1 MVIYITKCSKSD
13 YENGTFKMRWQSV
26 DDSLK
31 KRLCRHVGKPTTYKS
46 AINEKGQSAEKTFKT
61 KKFICWYS
69 SIFEINE
76 FYHTFG
82 TPGIWFHGYLPIQ
95 DFGNPEFLY
104 YNEKFGYYDFQ
115 IKDTKHLNQMFDVM
129 KKINEELA
137 SLD

>member
-1 MVIYITKCSKSD
+1 MSGNPRHINQLLTKKGRVPKRPSK
-13 YENGTFKMRWQSV
+13 R
-26 DDSLK
+26 
-31 KRLCRHVGKPTTYKS
+31 
-46 AINEKGQSAEKTFKT
+46 